1 MLPIY
6 VMIVDSD
13 HRFLDIATRFLQ
25 KREGVLVYSAVTNS
39 REVLSQVQVF
49 EPDVILYNL
58 GNSDASGLT
67 TISKL
72 RALHKNMSIIV
83 LAPPDSA
90 DLKQAALDAGAS
102 DFVTRHSLNLE
113 FLPAIWSLVS
123 MYQHRY
129 GQYGVGML
137 PPTSQLDTAILPP
150 APKVRAQE
158 ALIH

>member
-13 HRFLDIATRFLQ
+13 PRFLEIATQFLQ

-39 REVLSQVQVF
+39 NEVLNQVQVF

-58 GNSDASGLT
+58 GNADPKSLE

-72 RALHKNMSIIV
+72 RALHPKMSIIV
-83 LAPPDSA
+83 LAPPESQEF
-90 DLKQAALDAGAS
+90 KQAALEAGAN
-102 DFVTRHSLNLE
+102 DFVARHSLNLE

-129 GQYGVGML
+129 GKYGVGMI
-137 PPTSQLDTAILPP
+137 PPNQLDNAVIPP
-150 APKVRAQE
+150 APKVRAQR
-158 ALIH
+158 AFIH